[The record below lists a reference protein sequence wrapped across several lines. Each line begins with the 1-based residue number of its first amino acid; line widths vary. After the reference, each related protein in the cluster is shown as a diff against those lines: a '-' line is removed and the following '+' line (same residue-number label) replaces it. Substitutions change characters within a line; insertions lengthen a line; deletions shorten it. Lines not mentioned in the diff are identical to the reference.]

1 MFLIVSN
8 YPVINFFTVIFRW
21 DTYIMGSMATNEYM
35 HRAVSLP
42 VWLSCKIQVY
52 YLPRLFFQFLML
64 ETVYQAV
71 DTCTGMES
79 QGPPTTDG
87 GALRRQGG
95 GENL

>member
-1 MFLIVSN
+1 
-8 YPVINFFTVIFRW
+8 
-21 DTYIMGSMATNEYM
+21 MATNGSM
-35 HRAVSLP
+35 HRAVSLL
-42 VWLSCKIQVY
+42 VWLSCIIHVY
-52 YLPRLFFQFLML
+52 YLPRVLFPFLMFG
-64 ETVYQAV
+64 TVYQAV